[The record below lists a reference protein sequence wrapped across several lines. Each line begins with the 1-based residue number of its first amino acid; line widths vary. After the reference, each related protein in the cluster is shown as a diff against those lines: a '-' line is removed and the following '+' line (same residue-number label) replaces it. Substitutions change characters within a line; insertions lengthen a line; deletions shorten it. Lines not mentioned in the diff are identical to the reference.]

1 MKADKKKKKHLLVQR
16 VTIDEKISG
25 DIMRILISSPA
36 KDVEE
41 LKLGEVK
48 WTKEK
53 EKYINSEN
61 YADKM
66 GIPVSKRKDFPFAG
80 FHEGQVF
87 LTGNFKIIGK
97 KKSPDKLLL
106 GNSDRKFLAI
116 DTSIKEEIK
125 RLYSKV
131 LEKGEG
137 NV

>member
-1 MKADKKKKKHLLVQR
+1 MKAKKQKKYSLIKR
-16 VTIDEKISG
+16 ITIDEKISE
-25 DIMRILISSPA
+25 DIIRILISSPA
-36 KDVEE
+36 EDAKE

-53 EKYINSEN
+53 EKYINSKN
-61 YADKM
+61 FADIM
-66 GIPVSKRKDFPFAG
+66 GIPLSKHKDFPFTG

-87 LTGNFKIIGK
+87 LTGNFKINRE
-97 KKSPDKLLL
+97 KKSPDKFLL
-106 GNSDRKFLAI
+106 GNKDNEFLAI
-116 DTSIKEEIK
+116 DDSVREETK